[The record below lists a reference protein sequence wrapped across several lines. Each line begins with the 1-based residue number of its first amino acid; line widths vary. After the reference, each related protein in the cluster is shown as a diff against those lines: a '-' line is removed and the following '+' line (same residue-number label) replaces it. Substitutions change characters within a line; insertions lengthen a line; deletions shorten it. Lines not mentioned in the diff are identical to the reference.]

1 MKETKRKL
9 EQQVRSLERELS
21 EELPAALKKAI
32 EMGDLRENAEY
43 QTAKER
49 QSFVQ
54 ARLAQ
59 LRKRLSDLSMVDLRK
74 LPEGRVSYG
83 ATVVVLNLATEKE
96 ATYRLGTSE
105 EADVKAGLI
114 STASP
119 IGRSLMGKQEGDEVE
134 IVTPRGKVAYEIVG
148 LTTIHE
154 KNGR

>member
-1 MKETKRKL
+1 MKEAKRKL

-74 LPEGRVSYG
+74 LPEDRVSYG
-83 ATVVVLNLATEKE
+83 STVVVLNLATEKE
-96 ATYRLGTSE
+96 ATYRLVTSE

-134 IVTPRGKVAYEIVG
+134 IVTPRGKVDYEIVG

-154 KNGR
+154 NG